1 MICPECNGLGVVRKR
16 FLLFFTRRARCRKC
30 LGTGEFPPPVR
41 TMAGYGR
48 SYRDDDDD
56 RWPAARVESTR
67 TDLGAQDDSGASA
80 AERFDVGSGG
90 RSGGGGAGA
99 SWDGPESSDAPVIAN
114 PFAPGGSSIA
124 TAAAAAVAVEAI
136 ASDSSSSTDDS
147 SSSASTSDSAST
159 DSGTSY

>member
-41 TMAGYGR
+41 AMAGYGR

-56 RWPAARVESTR
+56 RWPVTRVESTR
-67 TDLGAQDDSGASA
+67 TDVAARDDSGAPA
-80 AERFDVGSGG
+80 DDRFEVGSGG

-99 SWDGPESSDAPVIAN
+99 SWDGPEAKDAPVIAD
-114 PFAPGGSSIA
+114 PFASEGSSIV
-124 TAAAAAVAVEAI
+124 AAAVAVEAI
-136 ASDSSSSTDDS
+136 SSDSSSSTDDS
-147 SSSASTSDSAST
+147 SSSASTSDSASS